1 MNWGHNG
8 TALLQ
13 MWPAEFLEQ
22 FTIGFEWIGVWW
34 LGKCVC
40 FINVDIGKQCKR
52 RLSDCSMLVL

>member
-1 MNWGHNG
+1 MNWGRNG

-22 FTIGFEWIGVWW
+22 FTIGFEWIGVCR

-40 FINVDIGKQCKR
+40 KFCVGFCQQR
-52 RLSDCSMLVL
+52 E